1 MEQTLKK
8 NNTLRCAIKK
18 TTKKNAR
25 TRSPLHLMNFS
36 LLNKHAYTYTH
47 KTTRCA
53 LWFVYWLC
61 RTVISIGLLTKS
73 VLSSPVSS
81 PVCLCLSFT
90 HAHTRMIRYWVRSLS
105 IRWIVLS
112 QHMHV
117 PVPVSVCLCV
127 YRSITNTYT
136 WYSFWC
142 SSARLNYWHNKM
154 KNSYTFAQWIPNIL
168 NREL

>member
-90 HAHTRMIRYWVRSLS
+90 YVCIIYAIECDLFRSVELCCLN
-105 IRWIVLS
+105 IC
-112 QHMHV
+112 M
-117 PVPVSVCLCV
+117 CLCLCRCVCV
-127 YRSITNTYT
+127 YIGVLQTRTLGILFGVLQRVWIIDTIKWKIHTHS
-136 WYSFWC
+136 
-142 SSARLNYWHNKM
+142 HNEFQI
-154 KNSYTFAQWIPNIL
+154 Y
-168 NREL
+168 